1 MKDKNTEKRIET
13 KDGKLFCMYRIA
25 EDGSR
30 ILVAKNCE
38 ILLDE
43 LLQQVYN
50 RERAAN

>member
-1 MKDKNTEKRIET
+1 MKDKNTEKRIES

-30 ILVAKNCE
+30 SLVAKNCE

-50 RERAAN
+50 RERTTG

>member
-1 MKDKNTEKRIET
+1 MKDKNTEKRIES

-50 RERAAN
+50 RERTTS

>member
-1 MKDKNTEKRIET
+1 MKDKNTEKRIES
-13 KDGKLFCMYRIA
+13 K
-25 EDGSR
+25 DGSR

-50 RERAAN
+50 RERTTG

>member
-1 MKDKNTEKRIET
+1 MKDKKTEKRIES

-50 RERAAN
+50 RERTTG

>member
-1 MKDKNTEKRIET
+1 MKDKNTEKRIES
-13 KDGKLFCMYRIA
+13 KEGKLFCMYRIA

>member
-1 MKDKNTEKRIET
+1 MKDKKTEKRIES

-25 EDGSR
+25 EDGR
-30 ILVAKNCE
+30 RVLVAKNCE